1 MTSMKRPGPPPL
13 GGVGG
18 RSKTCHLSDIFDKKL
33 SLKRFFE
40 KFCHLSLGLLS
51 LIWLIWVLFRDTKID
66 SEHGNPI
73 FFACGALR
81 EMLICLSIV
90 YGVSQILSWLAV
102 NPTVIIHE
110 EQ

>member
-1 MTSMKRPGPPPL
+1 MFRE
-13 GGVGG
+13 
-18 RSKTCHLSDIFDKKL
+18 IL
-33 SLKRFFE
+33 SLKPRIAELDLAHLGACLETLKLTLSTETRF
-40 KFCHLSLGLLS
+40 
-51 LIWLIWVLFRDTKID
+51 
-66 SEHGNPI
+66 

-90 YGVSQILSWLAV
+90 CGVSQILSWLAV